1 MHCHTQCI
9 MTIVVNTSNMTCPI
23 HITHFKPT
31 LLIMVGTQS
40 KECTVFRW
48 SNNGIVGSKPTR
60 CRDVSACFLCLLYV
74 GSGLAMGQTTAKQF
88 YQMSQFLHLYR
99 VSIQPLFS
107 NIASLLLLLG
117 IIHPLVEFMHYL
129 NGSRASGNKLL
140 LSCHL
145 L

>member
-1 MHCHTQCI
+1 MVKQWNHGFE
-9 MTIVVNTSNMTCPI
+9 
-23 HITHFKPT
+23 TH
-31 LLIMVGTQS
+31 MVQG
-40 KECTVFRW
+40 CVCVF
-48 SNNGIVGSKPTR
+48 S
-60 CRDVSACFLCLLYV
+60 VSVLYA
-74 GSGLAMGQTTAKQF
+74 GSGLAVGQTTAKQF
-88 YQMSQFLHLYR
+88 YQMSQFLNLYR